1 MEMLQPF
8 FASLTGEQRTASGS
22 FNPEIA
28 QLYSKAWSAAL
39 LRNVLRRGRVGSPQP
54 APRRARSDAS
64 YPSSDSSWLCTE
76 LEVGVAV
83 ATLDGALEAIA
94 AIRRR
99 GHHPVVIKQAL
110 GLAGGNAIRLFEPEL
125 LESHRRWIEKAVANR
140 RQLVVEPWLERVQD
154 FSVQLEMAPDGLN
167 LCGYTGL
174 LTDGKGQFQGNWAAP
189 KFERRMPPSVIEL
202 FAAPPD
208 IATRL
213 HALYADIAVLLE
225 AELRR
230 VGFVGPVGID
240 AFVYRTQA
248 GECWLKP
255 IVEINP
261 RYTMGRLTVELMKHV
276 APGSY
281 GHFRLV
287 SRKQA
292 QAEGGEDFVA
302 YARWLTGK
310 FPLRL
315 EGEPVSKIREGA
327 LCLNDPTQAQVVLAT
342 FQVSRTSWDKE
353 GA

>member
-1 MEMLQPF
+1 MAVDTL
-8 FASLTGEQRTASGS
+8 AS
-22 FNPEIA
+22 
-28 QLYSKAWSAAL
+28 
-39 LRNVLRRGRVGSPQP
+39 
-54 APRRARSDAS
+54 
-64 YPSSDSSWLCTE
+64 
-76 LEVGVAV
+76 
-83 ATLDGALEAIA
+83 ALEAIA

-125 LESHRRWIEKAVANR
+125 LESHRRWIEKAVANG

-154 FSVQLEMAPDGLN
+154 FSVQLEMTADGLK

-174 LTDGKGQFQGNWAAP
+174 ITDRKGQFQGNWAAP
-189 KFERRMPPSVIEL
+189 KFERRLPPGVIEL

-213 HALYADIAVLLE
+213 HALYADILVLLE

-240 AFVYRTQA
+240 AFVYRTGA
-248 GECWLKP
+248 GACRLKP

-276 APGSY
+276 APGSH
-281 GHFRLV
+281 GVFRLV

-302 YARWLTGK
+302 YARLLTRQVPAAPRRRAGVENSRRGAL
-310 FPLRL
+310 PERSGAGAGGAGHLSGQPGPI
-315 EGEPVSKIREGA
+315 EYEPCVSSGDGEPVGGAGWAAREATAFRVRGGA
-327 LCLNDPTQAQVVLAT
+327 SGPCPRSAAGLKT
-342 FQVSRTSWDKE
+342 SRSRPKHP
-353 GA
+353 AP

>member
-1 MEMLQPF
+1 MLQPF

-39 LRNVLRRGRVGSPQP
+39 LRNFLRQSREGSPRLDV
-54 APRRARSDAS
+54 RRAQSDA
-64 YPSSDSSWLCTE
+64 PCLSSDSSWLCTE

-83 ATLDGALEAIA
+83 ATLDSALEAIA

-125 LESHRRWIEKAVANR
+125 LESPRRWIEKAVANG

-154 FSVQLEMAPDGLN
+154 FSVQLEMTPDGLR

-174 LTDGKGQFQGNWAAP
+174 ITDSQGQFQGNWAAP
-189 KFERRMPPSVIEL
+189 KFERRLPPSVIEL
-202 FAAPPD
+202 LTAPPD

-213 HALYADIAVLLE
+213 HALYADIMVLLE

-230 VGFVGPVGID
+230 VGFLGPVGID

-248 GECWLKP
+248 GECRLKP

-276 APGSY
+276 APGSHGY
-281 GHFRLV
+281 FRLV

-302 YARWLTGK
+302 YARLLTGK
-310 FPLRL
+310 FRLRF
-315 EGEPVSKIREGA
+315 EGEPVSRIREGG
-327 LCLNDPTQAQVVLAT
+327 LCLNDPAQAQVVLAT
-342 FQVSRTSWDKE
+342 FQVSRTPLNKN